1 MGFPPGRRRPP
12 AIDRRLVRRHHLE
25 FSYIS
30 GRYMLEHLA
39 RLYRAFDGDIVAALV
54 LGTVGQHNARRFYD
68 EVVSHSRQTYD
79 ELRKASSNHARLR
92 PCNTM
97 SISMSTG
104 IPRETVRRK
113 VQWLIQKGW
122 LRREGRDKLYVTEA
136 AAHHFMEFD
145 TETVELFHEAAHL
158 LMSTLEK
165 VAARPKSLDDSSDG
179 DVTGNS

>member
-1 MGFPPGRRRPP
+1 MGFPPGGRKPP

-39 RLYRAFDGDIVAALV
+39 RVYRAFDGDIVAALV

-68 EVVSHSRQTYD
+68 EVVANSPETYE
-79 ELRKASSNHARLR
+79 ELREASTNPERLR

-97 SISMSTG
+97 SVSMSTG

-122 LRREGRDKLYVTEA
+122 LRQEGRDKLFVTEA
-136 AAHHFMEFD
+136 AARDFAEFD
-145 TETVELFHEAAHL
+145 IETIELFHEAAYR
-158 LMSTLEK
+158 LMATLAK
-165 VAARPKSLDDSSDG
+165 VSARPEASESPPDDLGTSD
-179 DVTGNS
+179 